1 MKPIDNQQNFPSV
14 EIFNAQISESFSRT
28 ENEVTQETKFS
39 ALLPCGPCCYR
50 FSATRPATRCH
61 TREKQRKSEI
71 QTNPETRGKTP
82 LRLLATSSP
91 CTPASPERP
100 ASTFFFLPHIS
111 QTAQNNRATS
121 SAPTYW
127 ICTVSYFTVL
137 YFAATL
143 RWQDRATCLCYIHCV
158 DHRRYATQTRRC
170 RTVDLHG
177 RSTRCIQHDMAG
189 TVDLRYA
196 TVYYCVLRGTTVE
209 ILVVSPLCR
218 VQL

>member
-50 FSATRPATRCH
+50 FSATRPATRCQ

-111 QTAQNNRATS
+111 QTA
-121 SAPTYW
+121 
-127 ICTVSYFTVL
+127 
-137 YFAATL
+137 
-143 RWQDRATCLCYIHCV
+143 
-158 DHRRYATQTRRC
+158 
-170 RTVDLHG
+170 
-177 RSTRCIQHDMAG
+177 
-189 TVDLRYA
+189 
-196 TVYYCVLRGTTVE
+196 
-209 ILVVSPLCR
+209 
-218 VQL
+218 